1 MVVGIALSY
10 SAVLIPQIETQGE
23 IPDSENKTLTSLVAS
38 IIVLMVPL
46 GSIMAGYLMDRI
58 GRVNTIKFAAV
69 PSIIGWILIATA
81 PSIYWILAGRIF
93 TGIAC
98 AVGSSPAIV
107 YITEV
112 ARSDLRG
119 SLISAG
125 PTIASLGKRISL
137 LSIAFNQQISSFF
150 VAGMVLTYIEG
161 AIMNW
166 RLVSWIAIVLTI
178 LPIILIQMYVP
189 ESPVF
194 LVSKGRI
201 EDAAASLKFL
211 YKNYPQ
217 PDHTEESIAD
227 IHLKVLIRDKERRL
241 AANVKVSALGETQQ
255 VKHSKWAEFK
265 KPTGY
270 KPLII
275 LFFFFLIQQFS
286 GIYITLFFSV
296 SFLMDV
302 GSGGIDPFVASIF
315 LGVVRFVFSCF
326 NAYLLRRFK
335 RRFLVM
341 VSSFC
346 MAVCMF
352 CSGVVTIWISEGA
365 IYLNF
370 IPVLCLLLFVC
381 SSMIGLLTI
390 PWTMTAELFPTDI
403 RGIGHS
409 ICFSMA
415 NCLMFLA
422 VQSYRTLLEILGP
435 HGIQWFFSFISIVG
449 FFYALIWLPE
459 THGKKLSEI
468 EAYFQK
474 KTPTTRNQ
482 KNITDIYNVSANN
495 KEIEKM
501 LKNKEL
507 A

>member
-1 MVVGIALSY
+1 MV
-10 SAVLIPQIETQGE
+10 
-23 IPDSENKTLTSLVAS
+23 
-38 IIVLMVPL
+38 
-46 GSIMAGYLMDRI
+46 
-58 GRVNTIKFAAV
+58 F
-69 PSIIGWILIATA
+69 
-81 PSIYWILAGRIF
+81 
-93 TGIAC
+93 
-98 AVGSSPAIV
+98 
-107 YITEV
+107 
-112 ARSDLRG
+112 
-119 SLISAG
+119 
-125 PTIASLGKRISL
+125 
-137 LSIAFNQQISSFF
+137 
-150 VAGMVLTYIEG
+150 TYIEG
-161 AIMNW
+161 ALMNW
-166 RLVSWIAIVLTI
+166 RLVSWIAIVFTL

-201 EDAAASLKFL
+201 EDAAESLKLL

-217 PDHTEESIAD
+217 PEHINESLAD
-227 IHLKVLIRDKERRL
+227 MHLKALIKDKERRTMEKM
-241 AANVKVSALGETQQ
+241 KVSSMGEVTQM
-255 VKHSKWAEFK
+255 KHSKWLGFM

-270 KPLII
+270 KPLIVLFC
-275 LFFFFLIQQFS
+275 LFFIQQFS

-296 SFLMDV
+296 TFLMDV

-315 LGVVRFVFSCF
+315 LGVVRFVMSCL

-341 VSSFC
+341 ISSFC

-352 CSGVVTIWISEGA
+352 ISGAVTIWISEGA
-365 IYLNF
+365 TYLNF

-381 SSMIGLLTI
+381 SSMIGLLGI
-390 PWTMTAELFPTDI
+390 PWTMTAELFPSDI

-415 NCLMFLA
+415 NILMFLA

-435 HGIQWFFSFISIVG
+435 HGIQWFFSFMSVVG

-468 EAYFQK
+468 EEYFQK
-474 KTPTTRNQ
+474 KPLP
-482 KNITDIYNVSANN
+482 KNRKNNIYSVSANK
-495 KEIEKM
+495 KEIEQM
-501 LKNKEL
+501 LKKVEL